1 VWQLRQQHEDS
12 VPIKM
17 RTMALLASILIALGV
32 VSLLQAEEII
42 KDKSP
47 DGKFA
52 LRIHKGEEG
61 WEAAIIDLRTK
72 EALADL
78 DVYGNYVE
86 GMRLLWSNDSKRVA
100 HLEPDRRGGT
110 THIYLLNGSKF
121 EEVQFPSG
129 EVPECHG
136 NLTAEE
142 AKTFLKTTE
151 ATESP
156 KAWLKSGSLVIAVD
170 ESWITEDGGGSCSQT
185 VTIAFDANRK
195 AFVQS
200 VTDKKVD

>member
-1 VWQLRQQHEDS
+1 VKII
-12 VPIKM
+12 VAFG
-17 RTMALLASILIALGV
+17 ALLI
-32 VSLLQAEEII
+32 VSSLQTEGKEII

-52 LRIHKGEEG
+52 LRIWKGEEG
-61 WEAAIIDLRTK
+61 WDAAIVDLRSK
-72 EALADL
+72 KPVEYL

-86 GMRLLWSNDSKRVA
+86 GMRLVWSKDSKRVA
-100 HLEPDRRGGT
+100 DFEPDRRGGT
-110 THIYLLNGSKF
+110 THIYFRNGSKF

-142 AKTFLKTTE
+142 AKKFPKTTE

-156 KAWLKSGSLVIAVD
+156 KAWLKSGALVIAVD
-170 ESWITEDGGGSCSQT
+170 TSWITEDGGGNCSQT

-195 AFVQS
+195 ALVQS

>member
-1 VWQLRQQHEDS
+1 MRILR
-12 VPIKM
+12 VLGF
-17 RTMALLASILIALGV
+17 LLISSCFTLSLRANELIR
-32 VSLLQAEEII
+32 
-42 KDKSP
+42 DKSP

-52 LRIHKGEEG
+52 LRIYKGEEG

-72 EALADL
+72 KALLDL
-78 DVYGNYVE
+78 DVYGNFVE
-86 GMRLLWSNDSKRVA
+86 DMRLLWSKDSKRVA
-100 HLEPDRRGGT
+100 HFEPDRRGGM
-110 THIYLLNGSKF
+110 THIYFRNGSKF

-142 AKTFLKTTE
+142 AKKFLKTTE

-156 KAWLKSGSLVIAVD
+156 KAWLKSGALVIAVD
-170 ESWITEDGGGSCSQT
+170 ESWMTEDGGGHSCSQT

-200 VTDKKVD
+200 VTDKKAD